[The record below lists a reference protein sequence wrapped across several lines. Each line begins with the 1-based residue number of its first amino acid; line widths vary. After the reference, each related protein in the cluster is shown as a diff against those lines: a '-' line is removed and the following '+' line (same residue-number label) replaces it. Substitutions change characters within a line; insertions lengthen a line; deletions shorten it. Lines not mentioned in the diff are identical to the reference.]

1 MPPKKY
7 KCVLC
12 RKEYVRNPDP
22 KEDFFPFCSERCRL
36 MDLGSWLKEEY
47 VTSRALSEEEM
58 ADLELP
64 DEEGERDGK

>member
-12 RKEYVRNPDP
+12 RKEYVRNPDS